1 MWFLSTPW
9 GALGCPGHSLG
20 RPGVPRE
27 GTGTDFRSISD
38 APETQI
44 ASNCTEID
52 RNSIHIRWRFDRNA
66 IKIRANFEWDLTE
79 VGQISCPI
87 WSLIWSALIIWSDLV
102 GSHQIGILDQISCS
116 HFLFKFLDQISWS
129 IFPITLWSAWFEFL
143 SNLVE
148 LPVRSDLWSDLT
160 WSFDLIW
167 SDLIRSKL
175 LIKFLDRIS
184 CSSLLIKFLDPSF
197 RSWYLFI
204 QIFSNF
210 SFNFVGH
217 PFRSVPFLFG
227 SLFHRVQISCSNLLI
242 LLPIMCLFLLT
253 PFSSTVNGY
262 WRVLTSIYIYRYLC
276 MHMRVH
282 TFIDQY
288 QYRYT
293 NTEGYDYASIMC
305 GDLYALTTSKVR
317 S

>member
-1 MWFLSTPW
+1 MCYQNTSKLNPNFDPYVIKLIEIRTKCGFSNVLEVLLSSAFVSCGRLW
-9 GALGCPGHSLG
+9 SALVRFGRLRSALASLG
-20 RPGVPRE
+20 PFWSTLIEILVW
-27 GTGTDFRSISD
+27 ISC
-38 APETQI
+38 
-44 ASNCTEID
+44 S
-52 RNSIHIRWRFDRNA
+52 
-66 IKIRANFEWDLTE
+66 E

-87 WSLIWSALIIWSDLV
+87 WSLVWSDLIIWYDLV
-102 GSHQIGILDQISCS
+102 GCHQFGILDQISCS

-129 IFPITLWSAWFEFL
+129 IFTITLCSAWFEFL

-167 SDLIRSKL
+167 SDLIRSKI
-175 LIKFLDRIS
+175 LIAFLDRIS

-204 QIFSNF
+204 QISSNF

-227 SLFHRVQISCSNLLI
+227 SLFYRVQISCSNLLI

-253 PFSSTVNGY
+253 LFLAPSMDIDGSWLVY
-262 WRVLTSIYIYRYLC
+262 IYIY
-276 MHMRVH
+276 
-282 TFIDQY
+282 I
-288 QYRYT
+288 
-293 NTEGYDYASIMC
+293 
-305 GDLYALTTSKVR
+305 
-317 S
+317 